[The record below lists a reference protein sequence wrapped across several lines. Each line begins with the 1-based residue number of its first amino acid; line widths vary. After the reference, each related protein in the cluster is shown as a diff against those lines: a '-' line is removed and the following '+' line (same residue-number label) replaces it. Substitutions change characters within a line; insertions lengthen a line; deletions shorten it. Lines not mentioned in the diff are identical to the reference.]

1 MSKDFFRQFKVDDDE
16 RIPLEQQVEIQEET
30 DEPELEKEVEDQTE
44 VVEETKEVTQ
54 EVEETDD
61 EFSFSPF
68 VESLA
73 DSDVLY
79 VDPEK
84 EYDDSEDGFRQV
96 IEDTVEHKFNEKIKS
111 LPEKFQRILD
121 LGLKGGDLDEIIQH
135 ETKVDYTTVDVDDP
149 DNQLLLI
156 TEHFEALGYKP
167 ETIQKKIDKIQDM
180 GDQEEA
186 AKEAHEFLVEKQ
198 KKDDLKFFKDQEDK
212 ISKSKKDADDL
223 ITNFRKE
230 ILATEEIGG
239 FKVPK
244 SEREKFADYITKP
257 YKKVDGVWLTQQDF
271 EAQSKKV
278 QMEMSYYAFKGFN
291 FKDVE
296 KSVTTKKTLDLKK
309 EVRRFTDTN
318 AKNKSGS
325 TVTQPKE
332 TIKIKSTFF
341 NHSTQV
347 ED

>member
-1 MSKDFFRQFKVDDDE
+1 MSKDFFHQFKVDDDE
-16 RIPLEQQVEIQEET
+16 RIPLEPLAEIQKET
-30 DEPELEKEVEDQTE
+30 DDQELEKEVDIEPTE
-44 VVEETKEVTQ
+44 EEPKVEET
-54 EVEETDD
+54 VEETND

-73 DSDVLY
+73 DSEVLY
-79 VDPEK
+79 IDPEK

-96 IEDTVEHKFNEKIKS
+96 IEDTINHRFDEKIKS

-121 LGLKGGDLDEIIQH
+121 LGLKGADLDELIQH
-135 ETKVDYTTVDVDDP
+135 ETKVDYTTVDLEDP

-186 AKEAHEFLVEKQ
+186 AKEASEFLIEKQ
-198 KKDDLKFFKDQEDK
+198 KRDDQKFIKDQEDK
-212 ISKSKKDADDL
+212 ISRSKKEADDL
-223 ITNFRKE
+223 IESFRKE
-230 ILATEEIGG
+230 VLATEEIGG

-244 SEREKFADYITKP
+244 AEREKLVEYITKP
-257 YKKVDGVWLTQQDF
+257 IKKDKDGNWLTQQDIDTRSPKT
-271 EAQSKKV
+271 QL
-278 QMEMSYYAFKGFN
+278 EMSYYSMKGFN
-291 FKDVE
+291 FSDVE
-296 KSVTTKKTLDLKK
+296 KKITTKKTLDLKK

-332 TIKIKSTFF
+332 SIKINSKFF
-341 NHSTQV
+341 SHSTQV